1 MAHHPIGK
9 RLLARFPR
17 VLAVSSDIKDDLVR
31 HGADPYVV
39 VLLNDRPSGPF
50 SETLEVE
57 IVRQQL
63 GFSPNEYVIGAVAG
77 SNGRSGS
84 TC

>member
-1 MAHHPIGK
+1 
-9 RLLARFPR
+9 
-17 VLAVSSDIKDDLVR
+17 
-31 HGADPYVV
+31 V